1 MGSKMYLYLKC
12 FYEQWCSGQ
21 DDADIIE
28 RSEVFIDIV
37 HDKFGYDKDRT
48 RQFLYR
54 EPWFKY
60 K

>member
-1 MGSKMYLYLKC
+1 MYLYLKS

-37 HDKFGYDKDRT
+37 HNKFGYEKNRT
-48 RQFLYR
+48 REFLHE
-54 EPWFKY
+54 EPWFKRPVQ
-60 K
+60 